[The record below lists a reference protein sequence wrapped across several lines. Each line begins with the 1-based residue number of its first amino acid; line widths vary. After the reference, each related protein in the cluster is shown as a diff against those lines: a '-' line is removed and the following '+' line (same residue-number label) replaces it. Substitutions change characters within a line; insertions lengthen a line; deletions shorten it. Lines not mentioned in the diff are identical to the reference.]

1 MSQQDN
7 KATMRCVCA
16 VIRTLMIDA
25 EKESIVPRPQFNI
38 FKDEY
43 FVKLEK
49 KHKEQNSQYDEAS
62 PEIFL
67 CAADRKLPS
76 LATIV
81 TFFENTFSKS
91 QMESECII
99 MSLIYI
105 ERLIDITKGRF
116 CIRFDNW
123 RSTSFA
129 CTFSCNS
136 YFYSS
141 SSILFLEVTFI
152 LCCCI
157 VIDVRCISNSLYFIA
172 PCLQA

>member
-16 VIRTLMIDA
+16 VIRAHMIDA
-25 EKESIVPRPQFNI
+25 EKENIVPRAQLNI
-38 FKDEY
+38 FKDDF
-43 FVKLEK
+43 FVKL
-49 KHKEQNSQYDEAS
+49 QNQQKRQAKSAQQHEAS
-62 PEIFL
+62 PEIVL
-67 CAADRKLPS
+67 CAADRQLPS

-91 QMESECII
+91 QMENECII

-105 ERLIDITKGRF
+105 ERLIKVTKGRF

-129 CTFSCNS
+129 CTLNL
-136 YFYSS
+136 
-141 SSILFLEVTFI
+141 IEI
-152 LCCCI
+152 
-157 VIDVRCISNSLYFIA
+157 
-172 PCLQA
+172 

>member
-1 MSQQDN
+1 
-7 KATMRCVCA
+7 MRCVCA
-16 VIRTLMIDA
+16 VIRAHMIDA
-25 EKESIVPRPQFNI
+25 EKEGIVPRPQFNI

-49 KHKEQNSQYDEAS
+49 QQKRQAKSTQPHEAS
-62 PEIFL
+62 PAIAL
-67 CAADRKLPS
+67 CAADRQLPS

-91 QMESECII
+91 QMENECII

-105 ERLIDITKGRF
+105 ERLIKVTKGRF

-129 CTFSCNS
+129 CK
-136 YFYSS
+136 
-141 SSILFLEVTFI
+141 
-152 LCCCI
+152 
-157 VIDVRCISNSLYFIA
+157 
-172 PCLQA
+172 

>member
-16 VIRTLMIDA
+16 VIRAHMIDA
-25 EKESIVPRPQFNI
+25 EKENIVPRPQFNI

-49 KHKEQNSQYDEAS
+49 QQKRQAKSILQHEAS
-62 PEIFL
+62 PEIGL
-67 CAADRKLPS
+67 CAADRQLPS
-76 LATIV
+76 LSTIV

-105 ERLIDITKGRF
+105 ERLIKVTKGRF

-129 CTFSCNS
+129 CKVKVAV
-136 YFYSS
+136 
-141 SSILFLEVTFI
+141 EVI
-152 LCCCI
+152 Y
-157 VIDVRCISNSLYFIA
+157 V
-172 PCLQA
+172 